1 MNAVRIVL
9 AATVLALAV
18 AAPVHAQQSAK
29 DREAALAGLR
39 AQLVQLEGDAELGTL
54 APYERLQAR
63 HAIDA
68 AAQAGSSNYE
78 GARYVAERRVQIAQV
93 AARTSAMERE
103 ADRLDR
109 ERSEL
114 IVEAS
119 RRDAAAARAEAE
131 RLRIQAQIQAE
142 EAARLRAQTMTDA
155 EMMADVEKALEGV
168 ADTQATK
175 LRQAREREA
184 ELRRMEEELMREV
197 EGD

>member
-1 MNAVRIVL
+1 MNATRTL
-9 AATVLALAV
+9 FAAAVLALAV
-18 AAPVHAQQSAK
+18 AAPAQAQ
-29 DREAALAGLR
+29 DREAVLAGLR
-39 AQLVQLEGDAELGTL
+39 AELVQLDADVELGSL
-54 APYERLQAR
+54 AAYERLQAR

-68 AAQAGSSNYE
+68 AAQARSSTFE

-93 AARTSAMERE
+93 AARTAALQRE
-103 ADRLDR
+103 SDRLDR

-168 ADTQATK
+168 ADAQAAK
-175 LRQAREREA
+175 LREARRREA
-184 ELRRMEEELMREV
+184 ELKRLEEELMRES

>member
-1 MNAVRIVL
+1 MNMPRTLLFAAVL
-9 AATVLALAV
+9 GLAV
-18 AAPVHAQQSAK
+18 ASAPVHAQSGEERVAS
-29 DREAALAGLR
+29 LR
-39 AQLVQLEGDAELGTL
+39 ARLVQLEADTELGRL
-54 APYERLQAR
+54 AAYERLQAR
-63 HAIDA
+63 QAIEA
-68 AAQAGSSNYE
+68 AAQARSSTFE
-78 GARYVAERRVQIAQV
+78 GAHYVAERRVQIAEV
-93 AARTSAMERE
+93 AARTEALERE

-168 ADTQATK
+168 ADSQAAK
-175 LRQAREREA
+175 LRAAREREA
-184 ELRRMEEELMREV
+184 ELRRMEEELMREA

>member
-1 MNAVRIVL
+1 MNATRTLL
-9 AATVLALAV
+9 AAAVLALVV
-18 AAPVHAQQSAK
+18 AAPAQAQ
-29 DREAALAGLR
+29 DREAVLAGLR
-39 AQLVQLEGDAELGTL
+39 AELVQLDADAELGSL
-54 APYERLQAR
+54 AAYERLQAR

-68 AAQAGSSNYE
+68 AAQARSSAFE

-93 AARTSAMERE
+93 AARTEALQRE
-103 ADRLDR
+103 SDRLDR

-131 RLRIQAQIQAE
+131 RLRIQARIQAE

-168 ADTQATK
+168 ADAQAAK
-175 LRQAREREA
+175 LREARQREA
-184 ELRRMEEELMREV
+184 ELKRLEEELMREA

>member
-1 MNAVRIVL
+1 MNTPRNVL
-9 AATVLALAV
+9 AAAVLAAV
-18 AAPVHAQQSAK
+18 LSTPAHAQ
-29 DREAALAGLR
+29 DRDAALASLR
-39 AQLVQLEGDAELGTL
+39 GDLVQLEADAELGSF
-54 APYERLQAR
+54 AAYERLQAR
-63 HAIDA
+63 HAIDT
-68 AAQAGSSNYE
+68 AAQARSSNFE

-93 AARTSAMERE
+93 AARTEALNRE

-155 EMMADVEKALEGV
+155 ETMADVERALEGV
-168 ADTQATK
+168 ADAQAAK
-175 LRQAREREA
+175 LREARQREA
-184 ELRRMEEELMREV
+184 ELKRLEEELLRES

>member
-1 MNAVRIVL
+1 MNTSRTLL
-9 AATVLALAV
+9 AAAVLALAI
-18 AAPVHAQQSAK
+18 AAPAQAE
-29 DREAALAGLR
+29 DREDALAGLR
-39 AQLVQLEGDAELGTL
+39 AELVQLDADTELGSL
-54 APYERLQAR
+54 AAYERLQAR

-68 AAQAGSSNYE
+68 AAQARSSNFE

-93 AARTSAMERE
+93 AARTEALQRE
-103 ADRLDR
+103 SDRLDR

-142 EAARLRAQTMTDA
+142 EAARLRARTMTDA

-168 ADTQATK
+168 ADAQAAK
-175 LRQAREREA
+175 LREARQREA
-184 ELRRMEEELMREV
+184 ELKRLEEELMREA

>member
-1 MNAVRIVL
+1 MNTARTLL
-9 AATVLALAV
+9 ATAVLALAV
-18 AAPVHAQQSAK
+18 AVPAHAQ
-29 DREAALAGLR
+29 DRDAALATLR
-39 AQLVQLEGDAELGTL
+39 ADLVQLESDAELGSL
-54 APYERLQAR
+54 AAYERLQAR

-68 AAQAGSSNYE
+68 AAQARSSNLE

-93 AARTSAMERE
+93 AARTEALQRE

-155 EMMADVEKALEGV
+155 ETMADVERALEGV
-168 ADTQATK
+168 ADAQAAK
-175 LRQAREREA
+175 LREARRREA
-184 ELRRMEEELMREV
+184 ELKRLEEELLRES

>member
-1 MNAVRIVL
+1 MNTARTVL

-18 AAPVHAQQSAK
+18 AAPAQAQQSGK

-68 AAQAGSSNYE
+68 AAQASSSNYE

-168 ADTQATK
+168 ADTQAAK

-197 EGD
+197 ESD

>member
-1 MNAVRIVL
+1 MNTSRPLL
-9 AATVLALAV
+9 AAAVLALAI
-18 AAPVHAQQSAK
+18 AAPAQAE
-29 DREAALAGLR
+29 DREDALAGLR
-39 AQLVQLEGDAELGTL
+39 AELVQLDADTELGSL
-54 APYERLQAR
+54 AAYERLQAR

-68 AAQAGSSNYE
+68 AAQARSSNFE

-93 AARTSAMERE
+93 AARTEALQRE
-103 ADRLDR
+103 SDRLDR

-142 EAARLRAQTMTDA
+142 EAARLRARTMTDA

-168 ADTQATK
+168 ADAQAAK
-175 LRQAREREA
+175 LREARQREA
-184 ELRRMEEELMREV
+184 ELKRLEEELMREA